1 MKNKLNITVDNTLIE
16 QAKRYAAKHQTSLSQ
31 LVEQYFKSLARPAR
45 KKNVRDL
52 LKELPKP
59 NRKIKGYTK
68 EAYYEERKHKYGF

>member
-1 MKNKLNITVDNTLIE
+1 MKNRLNITVDDALME
-16 QAKRYAAKHQTSLSQ
+16 QAKRYAAKHHTSVSQ
-31 LVEQYFKSLARPAR
+31 LVEQYFKSLSRPAR

-59 NRKIKGYTK
+59 ARKADGYTK